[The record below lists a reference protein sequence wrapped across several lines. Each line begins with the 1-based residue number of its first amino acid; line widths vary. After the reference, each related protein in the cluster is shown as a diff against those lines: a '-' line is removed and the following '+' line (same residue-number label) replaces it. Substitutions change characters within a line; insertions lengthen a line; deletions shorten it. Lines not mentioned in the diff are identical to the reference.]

1 MGSAAKLYKHIAC
14 LRSHFEKIMMT
25 EKTVGTGKR
34 REEEAWLKHTEESPS
49 LSQNQLKSHSGQ

>member
-1 MGSAAKLYKHIAC
+1 
-14 LRSHFEKIMMT
+14 MMT

-34 REEEAWLKHTEESPS
+34 REEEARLKHTEERPS